1 MNINFL
7 HTYFLTENLLSNNLI
22 NKHGKIIGVSG
33 LLGNISAIPTKKLKE
48 RIINA
53 DQTELLKIH

>member
-7 HTYFLTENLLSNNLI
+7 HTYFLTENILSNNLL
-22 NKHGKIIGVSG
+22 NKHAKIIGVSG
-33 LLGNISAIPTKKLKE
+33 LLGNIAAVPTKSLKE

-53 DQTELLKIH
+53 D